1 MIYNLPILTDRT
13 LITALSEAMGA
24 NALGS
29 DAGMVVTEEKSSK
42 RDRVTGIHAILEQK
56 RLLMLCFWSKLT
68 PEMLWVH
75 KSKLETREDIS
86 LTLIQQKRHRDY

>member
-29 DAGMVVTEEKSSK
+29 DAGMVVTEEKSSE
-42 RDRVTGIHAILEQK
+42 RDRVTGIHAILE
-56 RLLMLCFWSKLT
+56 
-68 PEMLWVH
+68 
-75 KSKLETREDIS
+75 
-86 LTLIQQKRHRDY
+86 